1 MDEFEEML
9 LKVIDGTLR
18 YSLGDRTVEVFYKY
32 LRGKGFLFSDI
43 PRNPDFFFNELRKVL
58 ESEGNR
64 FSGSVSALGTVSIL
78 ERTIIEILC
87 RKLGFK
93 FEEKG
98 PIVFSE
104 WVKKVREAHALNL
117 TRMNPEKKEVTHIE
131 EESKH
136 LGS

>member
-1 MDEFEEML
+1 LDEFEEML
-9 LKVIDGTLR
+9 LKIIDGTLR

-32 LRGKGFLFSDI
+32 LREKGFIFSDI

-64 FSGSVSALGTVSIL
+64 FGGSVSALGTVSIL

-87 RKLGFK
+87 RKLGVK

-98 PIVFSE
+98 PIVFSD

-117 TRMNPEKKEVTHIE
+117 TRINPRKEGGDQH
-131 EESKH
+131 
-136 LGS
+136 

>member
-1 MDEFEEML
+1 MDEFEEIL

-43 PRNPDFFFNELRKVL
+43 PQNPDFFFNELRKVL

-64 FSGSVSALGTVSIL
+64 FRGSVSALGTVSIL

-87 RKLGFK
+87 RKLGVK
-93 FEEKG
+93 FDAKG

-104 WVKKVREAHALNL
+104 WVKRIREA
-117 TRMNPEKKEVTHIE
+117 RRIEVF
-131 EESKH
+131 KV
-136 LGS
+136 